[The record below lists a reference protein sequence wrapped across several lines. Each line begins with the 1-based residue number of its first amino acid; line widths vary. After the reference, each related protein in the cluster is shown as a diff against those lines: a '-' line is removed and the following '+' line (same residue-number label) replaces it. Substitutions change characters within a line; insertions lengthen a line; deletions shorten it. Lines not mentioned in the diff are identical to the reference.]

1 MGGRICVLGGGDVNG
16 RISRWPG
23 RTVGLGLIAS
33 LACNTSPSGAPA
45 PITDVAI
52 LHGDQQLGTPG
63 YRLGDSL
70 AVRLLDT
77 DGMPVIGAVV
87 SWSTTDREGAVAPAS
102 SMTNV
107 DGIATAAWRLGRD
120 PGIQG
125 VTAVFRSL
133 PAAQFRATASSGEV
147 SHASGV
153 VGYQC
158 GRYTDDIVRCWADPG
173 LGDGRA
179 IALDT
184 DIRFLSLAFAGG
196 TWCGSTRSATV
207 ACFDLTAML
216 PGGVFRPDAAP
227 VRVIATSAPLFVQLA
242 GSQDDENGVTW
253 CGVTN
258 DSRLWCWGSNQFGQ
272 AGSSSPGTPVLV
284 PTPVA
289 GDVRAIAVVVTRS
302 ATCLLDPVG
311 AAFCF
316 GGGGDSVVHASTLTT
331 TPTAVPTPLR
341 FAQLAATGT
350 GTVCGLSPPELLM
363 HCWGSN
369 ASGGLGRGGAA
380 NTSVP
385 VPITG
390 TDFFV
395 SIGATSDGFLGVT
408 VDRDLVAW
416 GSLEPFAASASPVH
430 VLTGQVFVEVLP
442 MGGEGVLCLRA
453 YPAGTMCLDRRGV
466 TEARTAVVNRTIT
479 HGIPSGG

>member
-1 MGGRICVLGGGDVNG
+1 MRPSAGIL
-16 RISRWPG
+16 
-23 RTVGLGLIAS
+23 GLGSVAL
-33 LACNTSPSGAPA
+33 LACAESPSRAPA
-45 PITDVAI
+45 PITEITI

-70 AVRLLDT
+70 AVRILDD
-77 DGMPVIGAVV
+77 DGLPVLGAVV
-87 SWSTTDREGAVAPAS
+87 HWGTADREGQVVPAS
-102 SMTNV
+102 GLTNA

-120 PGIQG
+120 PGTQAA
-125 VTAVFRSL
+125 TASFRAL
-133 PAAQFRATASSGEV
+133 PAAQFRSLASTGAV

-153 VGYQC
+153 LGSQC

-173 LGDGRA
+173 LGGGQA

-207 ACFDLTAML
+207 ACFELAQML

-227 VRVIATSAPLFVQLA
+227 VRVIATTAPLFVQLA
-242 GSQDDENGVTW
+242 GSSDGEDGTTW

-272 AGSSSPGTPVLV
+272 AGSGSPGTPVPV
-284 PTPVA
+284 PTPVV
-289 GDVRAIAVVVTRS
+289 GDFRAIAVVVTRS
-302 ATCLLDPVG
+302 ASCALDPVG

-316 GGGGDSVVHASTLTT
+316 GGGSDSVVRALTATT
-331 TPTAVPTPLR
+331 TPSAVPTALR

-350 GTVCGLSPPELLM
+350 GTVCGLAPPALLVY
-363 HCWGSN
+363 CWGSN
-369 ASGGLGRGGAA
+369 ASGGLGRGGMP
-380 NTSVP
+380 NSPVP

-395 SIGATSDGFLGVT
+395 SIGATAAGFLGVT
-408 VDRDLVAW
+408 VDRDLVVW
-416 GSLEPFAASASPVH
+416 GGLAPVAASSSPVH
-430 VLTGQVFVEVLP
+430 VLTGQVFVDVLP
-442 MGGEGVLCLRA
+442 LGGEGVLCLRI
-453 YPAGTMCLDRRGV
+453 YPAGTMCLDRLGV
-466 TEARTAVVNRTIT
+466 TEARTTMVERSIT
-479 HGIPSGG
+479 HGIPAGI